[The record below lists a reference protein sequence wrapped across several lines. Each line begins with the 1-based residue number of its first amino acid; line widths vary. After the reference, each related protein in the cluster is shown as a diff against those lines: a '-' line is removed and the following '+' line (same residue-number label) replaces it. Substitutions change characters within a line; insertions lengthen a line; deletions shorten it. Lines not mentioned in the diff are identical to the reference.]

1 MLLDLV
7 PVFVRTQV
15 TKKQYPKW
23 ESKFPMMMLSE
34 VNEAE
39 VELQDADS
47 IVDFTNSV
55 YSVTSQ
61 NHIHILCA

>member
-1 MLLDLV
+1 
-7 PVFVRTQV
+7 
-15 TKKQYPKW
+15 
-23 ESKFPMMMLSE
+23 MMLSE